1 MTTINERALLMG
13 WVCSR
18 RLMAPARQNP
28 AKRTNKIRCIEV
40 EGESFPI
47 VNVRDAIKMMASFPA
62 ELASQVPKCEGPGA
76 PASSAIGQPEACTHN
91 VEDGERHQKEA
102 SEGSWW

>member
-47 VNVRDAIKMMASFPA
+47 VN
-62 ELASQVPKCEGPGA
+62 ELSCKN
-76 PASSAIGQPEACTHN
+76 IGSNKWSWN
-91 VEDGERHQKEA
+91 VLRLRHD
-102 SEGSWW
+102 